1 MAQLAHEVRVL
12 VCLVVG
18 VFLGGFGGFLT
29 DSNWVYWRT
38 IKWKES
44 GGKVA
49 VGPEE
54 LEERV
59 GSGYQSKL
67 SAILLIY

>member
-1 MAQLAHEVRVL
+1 MW
-12 VCLVVG
+12 
-18 VFLGGFGGFLT
+18 
-29 DSNWVYWRT
+29 NRT

-49 VGPEE
+49 VGHEE
-54 LEERV
+54 LEERI